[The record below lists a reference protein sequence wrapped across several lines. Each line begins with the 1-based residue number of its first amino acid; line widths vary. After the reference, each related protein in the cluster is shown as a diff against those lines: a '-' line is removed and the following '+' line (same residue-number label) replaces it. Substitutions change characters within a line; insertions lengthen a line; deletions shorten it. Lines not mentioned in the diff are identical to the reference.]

1 MKIDLENIVYFRSD
15 THYFVMTAKKDS
27 LLERGVIKKDT
38 YDRDT
43 MLRSDNIDR
52 KQLEKFAID
61 ASQVR
66 NDKSLQSLGNFNPKD
81 FELQHNRD
89 AGVGGERGGQGCQL
103 LPSPSFWYIN
113 Q

>member
-1 MKIDLENIVYFRSD
+1 
-15 THYFVMTAKKDS
+15 MTAKKDS

-66 NDKSLQSLGNFNPKD
+66 NHLFLNQNGNFSD
-81 FELQHNRD
+81 FQIEIAFIFFFLFYSIPPIITQ
-89 AGVGGERGGQGCQL
+89 V
-103 LPSPSFWYIN
+103 P
-113 Q
+113 

>member
-66 NDKSLQSLGNFNPKD
+66 NHSLLSRSAHRTTNFTNPEFQFPQFKVLQSVFFFL
-81 FELQHNRD
+81 
-89 AGVGGERGGQGCQL
+89 
-103 LPSPSFWYIN
+103 I
-113 Q
+113 

>member
-43 MLRSDNIDR
+43 MLRSDNIDW
-52 KQLEKFAID
+52 KQLERFAID

-66 NDKSLQSLGNFNPKD
+66 NDRSFQKLGNINPKD
-81 FELQHNRD
+81 FGLNTQYMKNSTL
-89 AGVGGERGGQGCQL
+89 V
-103 LPSPSFWYIN
+103 SPVKMEYG
-113 Q
+113 

>member
-1 MKIDLENIVYFRSD
+1 MVKEIKYILPFNFNQATLLLQKFFRSLKADMKIDLENIVYFRSD

-27 LLERGVIKKDT
+27 LLKRGVIKKDT

-66 NDKSLQSLGNFNPKD
+66 NHLSLTCS
-81 FELQHNRD
+81 
-89 AGVGGERGGQGCQL
+89 
-103 LPSPSFWYIN
+103 
-113 Q
+113 

>member
-66 NDKSLQSLGNFNPKD
+66 IHLVFKIKIKTFQIFRLK
-81 FELQHNRD
+81 
-89 AGVGGERGGQGCQL
+89 
-103 LPSPSFWYIN
+103 LPFIFFFTL
-113 Q
+113 

>member
-1 MKIDLENIVYFRSD
+1 MKFHQGVLYFVNSNQVILLLQKFFRSLKADMKIDLENIVYFRSD

-66 NDKSLQSLGNFNPKD
+66 NHSLLTCS
-81 FELQHNRD
+81 
-89 AGVGGERGGQGCQL
+89 
-103 LPSPSFWYIN
+103 
-113 Q
+113 

>member
-1 MKIDLENIVYFRSD
+1 
-15 THYFVMTAKKDS
+15 MTAKKDS

-66 NDKSLQSLGNFNPKD
+66 NHLFL
-81 FELQHNRD
+81 
-89 AGVGGERGGQGCQL
+89 
-103 LPSPSFWYIN
+103 N
-113 Q
+113 QN

>member
-66 NDKSLQSLGNFNPKD
+66 ILRNHSLLSRSAHRTTNFTNPEFQFPQFK
-81 FELQHNRD
+81 
-89 AGVGGERGGQGCQL
+89 
-103 LPSPSFWYIN
+103 
-113 Q
+113 

>member
-66 NDKSLQSLGNFNPKD
+66 IHLFLKFIYSEKATKFCKIFP
-81 FELQHNRD
+81 
-89 AGVGGERGGQGCQL
+89 L
-103 LPSPSFWYIN
+103 LLTGTT
-113 Q
+113 

>member
-66 NDKSLQSLGNFNPKD
+66 NHLFL
-81 FELQHNRD
+81 
-89 AGVGGERGGQGCQL
+89 
-103 LPSPSFWYIN
+103 N
-113 Q
+113 QN

>member
-66 NDKSLQSLGNFNPKD
+66 NHSSVRVIKKRILQFSNT
-81 FELQHNRD
+81 Q
-89 AGVGGERGGQGCQL
+89 
-103 LPSPSFWYIN
+103 I
-113 Q
+113 

>member
-1 MKIDLENIVYFRSD
+1 MLYFVNSNQVILLLQKFFRSLKADMKIDLENIVYFRSD

-66 NDKSLQSLGNFNPKD
+66 IHLFLSSYILRRSQNFAKS
-81 FELQHNRD
+81 
-89 AGVGGERGGQGCQL
+89 
-103 LPSPSFWYIN
+103 SPYF
-113 Q
+113 